1 MGDDKLNRVGWTD
14 KLFHEVGE
22 YAIIVI
28 YLTLVF
34 AAFTQYRRLLLATHD
49 ITYTNYGI
57 AVIEAFILGKVIM
70 IGALF
75 RLGRGLEQRPLI
87 VPTIYK
93 TVVFSLL
100 VVAFTLAEHGFKGL
114 WVGNGFSAGVAGL
127 LDKGHHELLAKAL
140 VVFVALFPFFAIRE
154 LARVI
159 GKDKITALFL
169 RARPPQLHCEQH
181 APMDVD
187 ALSDD
192 K

>member
-1 MGDDKLNRVGWTD
+1 MGDDKLNKVGWRD

-57 AVIEAFILGKVIM
+57 AVIEALILGKVIM

-75 RLGRGLEQRPLI
+75 RLGRGLEHKPLI

-100 VVAFTLAEHGFKGL
+100 VVAFTLAEHGVKGL
-114 WVGNGFSAGVAGL
+114 WAGNGFSAGVAGL

-140 VVFVALFPFFAIRE
+140 VVFVALFPFFALRE

-159 GKDKITALFL
+159 GRDKITALFL
-169 RARPPQLHCEQH
+169 RARPPQ
-181 APMDVD
+181 
-187 ALSDD
+187 
-192 K
+192 